1 MSLSTRAR
9 TVLVKLTFPTADAL
23 THLQAAKERT
33 VVTDQELLRRALKTK
48 PPLSYARLRGWAQ
61 GCGRVTAVEIC
72 NAVGLPIPHVH
83 ANVQCPRC
91 GHVFGGSKL

>member
-9 TVLVKLTFPTADAL
+9 TVLIKLAFPTADAL
-23 THLQAAKERT
+23 THHQAVNDKIGI
-33 VVTDQELLRRALKTK
+33 TDANLLRRALKIR
-48 PPLSYARLRGWAQ
+48 PPLSYERLRGWAQ
-61 GCGRVTAVEIC
+61 GCGRVTAIEIC
-72 NAVGLPIPHVH
+72 NAVGLPVPHVH